1 VRKEVASFAQ
11 KREFAFAQQATGLR
25 RVIHLSQPKVLAVTI
40 ITLTPFSFPE
50 EFTQVLA
57 FAKLFFGVLAV

>member
-11 KREFAFAQQATGLR
+11 KREFAFAQQTTELQRG
-25 RVIHLSQPKVLAVTI
+25 IHFSQPKVLAVTI
-40 ITLTPFSFPE
+40 TTLTPFPE